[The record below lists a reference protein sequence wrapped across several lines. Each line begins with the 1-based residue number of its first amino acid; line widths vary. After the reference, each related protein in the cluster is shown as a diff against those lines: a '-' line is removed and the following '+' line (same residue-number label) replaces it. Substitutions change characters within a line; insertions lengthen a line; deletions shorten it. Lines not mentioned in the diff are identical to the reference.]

1 MQAQAEVFETEPE
14 RFRAQRDDATI
25 APETTGR
32 ALVPVCPAEAG
43 GRPRVVRYPVA
54 PFLAH
59 LIAVDRRLPQTRPRG
74 RAAPADAAAAY
85 GAALKPAPARI
96 GRRVRH
102 SA

>member
-1 MQAQAEVFETEPE
+1 MQAQAFETESE
-14 RFRAQRDDATI
+14 RFRAQSDDAPI

-32 ALVPVCPAEAG
+32 ALVPVGPAETG
-43 GRPRVVRYPVA
+43 GRPRVARYPVA

-74 RAAPADAAAAY
+74 RMAPADAAAAY
-85 GAALKPAPARI
+85 DAARRIAPARA
-96 GRRVRH
+96 GRRVRR